1 MKVTRVAHSSVN
13 VAGRLTE
20 AQRFYADVLGLATKT
35 RPLIPGIDGHWF
47 AAGDVEVHLV
57 DAPVGALGI
66 QATDHHE
73 CFAVEDLD
81 AAIAEL
87 EDAAIPYRRAQQGDV
102 VQIWVQD
109 PAGNVVELQQ
119 ARPS

>member
-13 VAGRLTE
+13 VAGRLAE
-20 AQRFYADVLGLATKT
+20 ARRFYAEVLGLATLA
-35 RPLIPGIDGHWF
+35 RPPIPGIDGCWF

-57 DAPVGALGI
+57 DAPVGELGI
-66 QATDHHE
+66 QATDHHA
-73 CFAVEDLD
+73 CFMVEDLD

-87 EDAAIPYRRAQQGDV
+87 EAAAIPYRRGAQGDV
-102 VQIWVQD
+102 VQIWVHD

-119 ARPS
+119 ARPA